1 VSRLE
6 DLAVVAGGTLH
17 ERGPMQD
24 IVDVVADSR
33 QQVPG
38 ALFCCVVGEL
48 HDGHQHAAQ
57 AVQHGA
63 VALLCQRRL
72 ALDVPQLVVPDVRA
86 VMGKVAAAVHHQP
99 SRSLEIIGVTGTN
112 GKTTVVAMIDSILA
126 ASGRSTATIGT
137 LTGAR
142 TTPEATDLQRQLA
155 EFVDRGVESVAME
168 VSSHALALHRVDAV
182 AFDVAVFTNL
192 GADHLDFHRTPEAY
206 FAAKAELFEPGRA
219 GVAVLNIDDLHGRL
233 LRDAAEIPVVAV
245 SPSSAE
251 GVRTAPE
258 GMHLRW
264 RDTSLFVPLHG
275 RHNVANALLAAE
287 ACTLLGLAPATVAAG
302 LAALP
307 VVPGR
312 FELFRRAGAPTV
324 VVDFAHTPDA
334 LEQVLAAS
342 RELAGDRGRVTVVF
356 GCGGDRDRSKRP
368 TMGAA
373 ASALA
378 DRVVLTN
385 DNPRSED
392 PASIIEQIAAG
403 CDGPVEVVAER
414 DLAIRAAIGGAGPD
428 DVVIVAGKGHESG
441 QVFAD
446 RTVSFDDRD
455 EVRSA
460 LADFGGGGAGGAEA
474 GELGG
479 GDARERGPE

>member
-1 VSRLE
+1 MTSME
-6 DLAVVAGGTLH
+6 DLAAVAGGTLH
-17 ERGPMQD
+17 QREPGPD
-24 IVDVVADSR
+24 IIDVVADSR
-33 QQVPG
+33 RVVPG

-48 HDGHQHAAQ
+48 HDGHQHAAE
-57 AVQHGA
+57 AVRDGA
-63 VALLCQRRL
+63 IALLCQRRL

-99 SRSLEIIGVTGTN
+99 CGSLELIGVTGTN

-126 ASGRSTATIGT
+126 ASGRTTATIGT
-137 LTGAR
+137 LTGVR
-142 TTPEATDLQRQLA
+142 TTPEAPDLQRQLA
-155 EFVDRGVESVAME
+155 GFVERGVDSVAME
-168 VSSHALALHRVDAV
+168 VSSHALSLHRVDAIE
-182 AFDVAVFTNL
+182 FDVAVFTNL
-192 GADHLDFHRTPEAY
+192 GDDHLDFHGTREAY
-206 FAAKAELFEPGRA
+206 FAAKAKLFESGRA
-219 GVAVLNIDDLHGRL
+219 RTAVLNIDDLHGRL

-251 GVRTAPE
+251 DVRTAPD
-258 GMHLRW
+258 GMHLEW
-264 RDTSLFVPLHG
+264 RDTPVFIPLHG

-287 ACTLLGLAPATVAAG
+287 ACTLLGVDPATVAAG
-302 LAALP
+302 LASLP
-307 VVPGR
+307 AVPGR
-312 FELFRRAGAPTV
+312 FEVFRRRGAPTV

-368 TMGAA
+368 TMGAI

-392 PASIIEQIAAG
+392 PSSILDEIAAG
-403 CDGPVEVVAER
+403 SDGPVEILPER
-414 DLAIRAAIGGAGPD
+414 ATAIRSAIDGAGPD
-428 DVVIVAGKGHESG
+428 DVVVIAGKGHEVG
-441 QVFAD
+441 QEFAD
-446 RTVSFDDRD
+446 RTVPFDDRD

-460 LADFGGGGAGGAEA
+460 LAELDGRDDAARGAQ
-474 GELGG
+474 
-479 GDARERGPE
+479 